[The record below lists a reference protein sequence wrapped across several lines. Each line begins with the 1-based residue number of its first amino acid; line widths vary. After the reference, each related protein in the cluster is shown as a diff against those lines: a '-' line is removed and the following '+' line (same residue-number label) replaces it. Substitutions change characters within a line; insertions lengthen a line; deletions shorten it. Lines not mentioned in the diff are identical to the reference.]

1 MNIPVKD
8 VLARAAEPLKSVDLK
23 SVDLKRVDL
32 KRVDQGQWLRTG
44 LATTGAFVVVS
55 VASAITSA
63 YRRKREGG

>member
-1 MNIPVKD
+1 MNIPGKD
-8 VLARAAEPLKSVDLK
+8 VLVRAADPLKSVDLK
-23 SVDLKRVDL
+23 S
-32 KRVDQGQWLRTG
+32 VDQGQWLRTG

>member
-1 MNIPVKD
+1 MNIPGKD
-8 VLARAAEPLKSVDLK
+8 VLARAADPLKSVDLK
-23 SVDLKRVDL
+23 GVDL